1 MITRRRFLGGAAG
14 LTLATGLP
22 RPAIAQGRPFV
33 FCSWGGALSAMEKDA
48 MVDPAAKKLGVEVT
62 HTSPT
67 QYAKIKAM
75 VEAGRPDWDLVDVG
89 GRFIF
94 QGRDQNLVEPIDYKI
109 VDRSVLPAHW
119 CQSHGVYTS
128 AGGTVIA
135 YNTQRFPEGKGPQS
149 WKDFWD
155 VKNFPG
161 PRGLYKSLYY
171 TYEAAM
177 LGAGVSRPEVYPLT
191 DEKVKLC
198 FARLTELKPHV
209 KVWWTAGAQPPQL
222 LASGEL
228 AMSSAWNGRIL
239 AVMKEKA
246 PVTLTYKDGIAWAN
260 AWVVVKGTPYKDLAM
275 KLINEAIAEE
285 AQTRLLPIGVYAP
298 LNLKALGKATPAQRL
313 EMATHPDNVKDMLI
327 LDEEAGAQLTWNPKY
342 EEMWNKFQLS

>member
-14 LTLATGLP
+14 LALATGLP
-22 RPAIAQGRPFV
+22 HPARGQGRPFV
-33 FCSWGGALSAMEKDA
+33 FCSWGGALSAMEKEA

-67 QYAKIKAM
+67 AYAKIKAM
-75 VEAGRPDWDLVDVG
+75 VEAKRPEWDLVDVG

-94 QGRDQNLVEPIDYKI
+94 QGRDQDLVEPIDYKI
-109 VDRSVLPAHW
+109 VDRSLLPAHW
-119 CQSHGVYTS
+119 YASHGVYTS

-135 YNTQRFPEGKGPQS
+135 YNTTRFPEGKGPQS

-155 VKNFPG
+155 VKTLPG
-161 PRGLYKSLYY
+161 PARALQEPLLHLRGGDARRGREPDGGVPPHRREG
-171 TYEAAM
+171 EA
-177 LGAGVSRPEVYPLT
+177 R
-191 DEKVKLC
+191 

-260 AWVVVKGTPYKDLAM
+260 AWVVVKGTPYKDVAM
-275 KLINEAIAEE
+275 KMINEAIAEE

-298 LNLKALGKATPAQRL
+298 LNLKALAKATPDQRL
-313 EMATHPDNVKDMLI
+313 AMATHPDNVKDMLI

-342 EEMWNKFQLS
+342 EEWWNKFQLS